1 MKLHKWLHECVYRRL
16 RCHTLTS
23 VSRVWTAIFSTEKLK
38 YFGDFT
44 LLFCSGNA
52 RKMHKVWKRTCCALV
67 LLIRAFVLSPPRC
80 RRRRVF
86 FAGNVYLWSNCLL
99 VFGFYP
105 PTFTINNLFFFFF
118 HSSEVLE
125 KSDTCKC
132 ASLNVSSVRL
142 GHWVLITDRIY
153 VHGQKFVLGRLR
165 VNIRSITVDPR
176 SLEFPR
182 ETKMVRVSG
191 GSR

>member
-1 MKLHKWLHECVYRRL
+1 MCEQRFFPH
-16 RCHTLTS
+16 
-23 VSRVWTAIFSTEKLK
+23 KLK

-44 LLFCSGNA
+44 LLFCRGMLERCTEFENA
-52 RKMHKVWKRTCCALV
+52 RAV
-67 LLIRAFVLSPPRC
+67 LLFCSLELLFCHRLVAVAV
-80 RRRRVF
+80 VF
-86 FAGNVYLWSNCLL
+86 FSQGMFTFGAIVCQCL
-99 VFGFYP
+99 GFTHP
-105 PTFTINNLFFFFF
+105 HSQSIIFFFFFF

-125 KSDTCKC
+125 KTDTCKC

-142 GHWVLITDRIY
+142 GHWILIADRIY

>member
-1 MKLHKWLHECVYRRL
+1 MKATKWSSSPYVWNINQFRLKLITNNRNLLQPGLQRLTVRRL
-16 RCHTLTS
+16 KKIIY
-23 VSRVWTAIFSTEKLK
+23 IFSWNYTNGCMNVFTVVCGAKPFSQGMFT
-38 YFGDFT
+38 FGAIVCQCLGFT
-44 LLFCSGNA
+44 HPHSQSIIF
-52 RKMHKVWKRTCCALV
+52 
-67 LLIRAFVLSPPRC
+67 
-80 RRRRVF
+80 
-86 FAGNVYLWSNCLL
+86 
-99 VFGFYP
+99 
-105 PTFTINNLFFFFF
+105 FFFFF

-125 KSDTCKC
+125 KTDTCKC

-142 GHWVLITDRIY
+142 GHWVLIADRIY

>member
-1 MKLHKWLHECVYRRL
+1 MNVFTVVCGAKPFSQGMF
-16 RCHTLTS
+16 TFG
-23 VSRVWTAIFSTEKLK
+23 AIVCQCL
-38 YFGDFT
+38 GFT
-44 LLFCSGNA
+44 HPHSQSIIF
-52 RKMHKVWKRTCCALV
+52 
-67 LLIRAFVLSPPRC
+67 
-80 RRRRVF
+80 
-86 FAGNVYLWSNCLL
+86 
-99 VFGFYP
+99 
-105 PTFTINNLFFFFF
+105 FFFFF

-125 KSDTCKC
+125 KTDTCKC

-142 GHWVLITDRIY
+142 GHWILIADRIY

-191 GSR
+191 GSRWLIVSDWKNGVDGDGRVIWGFVLIGAELAELALIREKLSKKWQQNSL